1 MIQYYVDKINIMV
14 SDPQKIN
21 VKVEDIREIVQE
33 ITFLPFE
40 FPRHKME
47 PLFELVNTKCQAA
60 IFYQD
65 IYSLEI
71 LLDTIAMMKAKND
84 QAWAEYDKLSK
95 KAFGV
100 AQNLIKAI
108 NMEIHDDNDMLK
120 ILVENLEIAKKIG
133 MRGEVIDLAITLKA
147 LCIKFLQ
154 EMLQNA
160 ENLLDEENEDSKEI
174 YMLKEDDLHRS
185 VFDQKYIKY
194 SELQGSD

>member
-1 MIQYYVDKINIMV
+1 M
-14 SDPQKIN
+14 PQK
-21 VKVEDIREIVQE
+21 
-33 ITFLPFE
+33 PWW
-40 FPRHKME
+40 
-47 PLFELVNTKCQAA
+47 AA
-60 IFYQD
+60 
-65 IYSLEI
+65 
-71 LLDTIAMMKAKND
+71 
-84 QAWAEYDKLSK
+84 DKLSK

-185 VFDQKYIKY
+185 VFD
-194 SELQGSD
+194 